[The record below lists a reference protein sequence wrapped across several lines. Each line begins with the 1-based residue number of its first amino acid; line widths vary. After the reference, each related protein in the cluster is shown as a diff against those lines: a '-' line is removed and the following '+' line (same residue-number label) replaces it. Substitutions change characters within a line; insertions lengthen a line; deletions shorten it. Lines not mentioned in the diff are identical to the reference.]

1 MMLAAPHK
9 LWLIDGI
16 KHKQELISFRCLR
29 STTEIS
35 IEWDKY
41 ATVQERAMVFAEA
54 RWVMRGR
61 YNMVRV
67 ASQRFWCIRN
77 WC

>member
-61 YNMVRV
+61 YVFLQYGKGGLSTFLMY
-67 ASQRFWCIRN
+67 S
-77 WC
+77 